1 VLDLLGVLDQRASF
15 PFAERLA
22 GRSLLRYPP
31 PSEPRMLMSTGSGVW
46 EPDELKVG
54 AMQGDLLAVKAAGG
68 DWWCFDVRADPGETV
83 ARSSLP
89 GCAELVDLGRRSFH
103 VE

>member
-1 VLDLLGVLDQRASF
+1 
-15 PFAERLA
+15 
-22 GRSLLRYPP
+22 
-31 PSEPRMLMSTGSGVW
+31 
-46 EPDELKVG
+46 
-54 AMQGDLLAVKAAGG
+54 VKAAGG